1 MPMTRRLGYGP
12 IFLLLGACGVDGAEG
27 LAVDV
32 QDDSAPVVVSS
43 VSDGTYLI
51 KSVQSGKCLDI
62 SGGSKESGARVQV
75 RSCNGAESQKFQV
88 SSAGGG
94 AFKIANV
101 GSGKALDVAG
111 GSLDAGAALRQWD
124 YVEGEH
130 QQFTFVNRGGNDVSI
145 QAVHTGMALDI
156 YRGSTADGAAIV
168 QWPWRGGANQRWTF
182 DKVDGGTT
190 GPTPTPGGDDI
201 LVPASGAWLGQ
212 YYGDG
217 SISQTSARLGR
228 TLKLHLTY
236 YDFTHNWVGSVT
248 KADLDA
254 GRVPFVNWEVFDTPL
269 DEIIDGSHD
278 AMLAQRARDAKALG
292 KKLFVDFGAEMNGE
306 WSPWGGAQ
314 NGRSP
319 DKYIAAYRHV
329 HDALRSADNIVWV
342 WCPNVTDE
350 PRQAWNQAMGYYPGD
365 DYVDWTCVDGYNWGS
380 SGGGGW
386 QSFRD
391 VFKNIYP
398 KLAAKGKPIMIG
410 EMASAE
416 SGGNKAAWIDQMIPT
431 LRSDYPLI
439 KGVIWFDVNKETDW
453 RIRSSSASL
462 AAFVR
467 MANDPYFNP

>member
-1 MPMTRRLGYGP
+1 M
-12 IFLLLGACGVDGAEG
+12 
-27 LAVDV
+27 
-32 QDDSAPVVVSS
+32 QNDSNPVVVSS
-43 VSDGTYLI
+43 VSDGTYVI
-51 KSVQSGKCLDI
+51 KSVRSGKCLGI
-62 SGGSKESGARVQV
+62 SGGRAQV
-75 RSCNGAESQKFQV
+75 RSCNGTDTQKFRV
-88 SSAGGG
+88 SSVGGDL
-94 AFKIANV
+94 FKIANV
-101 GSGKALDVAG
+101 GSGKVLEVTDG
-111 GSLDAGAALRQWD
+111 RLDAGAPLRQGD

-130 QQFTFVNRGGNDVSI
+130 QQFTFVNRGGNDISV
-145 QAVHTGMALDI
+145 QAAHTSMALDI
-156 YRGSTADGAAIV
+156 YRGSTADGTAVI
-168 QWPWRGGANQRWTF
+168 QWPWRDGANQRWTF

-190 GPTPTPGGDDI
+190 DPTPPTPGGDEI

-217 SISQTSARLGR
+217 SIAQTSARIGR

-236 YDFTHNWVGSVT
+236 YDFTHNWVGSET
-248 KADLDA
+248 KADLNA
-254 GRVPFVNWEVFDTPL
+254 GRIPFVNWEVFDTGL

-314 NGRSP
+314 NGGSP

-350 PRQAWNQAMGYYPGD
+350 PAQSWNRAMGYYPGD

-380 SGGGGW
+380 AGGW
-386 QSFRD
+386 QSFRE
-391 VFKNIYP
+391 VFEDIYP

-410 EMASAE
+410 EMASAQ
-416 SGGNKAAWIDQMIPT
+416 SGGNKAQWIDDIIPT

-453 RIRSSSASL
+453 RIRSSSESL

>member
-1 MPMTRRLGYGP
+1 MTRRLGYGP